1 MNAGAGLVPYDG
13 RTYNYAPVN
22 YLQTPFERFNL
33 FADGKFEVT
42 DNIEFFAS
50 VRANFRDSAQELA
63 PLPYDSATDPA
74 YDGSFGATA
83 YHGMSENNFYLAAA
97 QAAAGLASQPL
108 TDVRRRVTETTR
120 RFTQDITQWQGVFG
134 FEGTLGDVG
143 AFSDL
148 DWNVT
153 YNKGYRA
160 RTDQDFG
167 QFYGPNL
174 ANAMGPSADLDGDG
188 TPECYGDIADP
199 TTLITGCVPIN
210 LVGGFNNGVG
220 TVTQDMLDY
229 VSVDLIDQFTWEQD
243 IASAVISGSAFEL
256 PAGQVHWAFGGGWWL
271 QSFEYNPDSAKQLD
285 QVTGNTGAGTDGE
298 LESYNLFFETSIPVY
313 DNGQQQFNL
322 QGGVRYDDYDQFSA
336 ETTWQ
341 VGGHFQVVSAVKLR
355 GTVGTVFRAP
365 AIDDLFGG
373 IVDSFPTY
381 SDPCIPAAGQPLP
394 PGCAQVGVQLDQQLL
409 ARVGGNPDLTPETG
423 DTYTVGAVFTPTVP
437 MGDFS
442 ATVDWWKT
450 KIDDGISSLGVQFIL
465 DDCYIRQNAASCA
478 LITRTAN
485 YDIDNVRDTQ
495 LNVAQQEA
503 SGIDVELNYALS
515 TDVGDWDASIMWTHL
530 LDRSKVP
537 FEGAATLHLDGRYT
551 DPTAEDGGAYAED
564 KLNYTL
570 RWSRDVGPGNLT
582 LSYLGQFISGLDA
595 DTFCNCGPIGVA
607 EGAYIQDIDSVLY
620 HDIVGSYQFPTQTR
634 VTFGITNLT
643 DEKPPYI
650 EIGFNA
656 TTDPSTYRMFG
667 IGYWFRLE
675 QSF

>member
-1 MNAGAGLVPYDG
+1 
-13 RTYNYAPVN
+13 
-22 YLQTPFERFNL
+22 
-33 FADGKFEVT
+33 
-42 DNIEFFAS
+42 
-50 VRANFRDSAQELA
+50 
-63 PLPYDSATDPA
+63 
-74 YDGSFGATA
+74 
-83 YHGMSENNFYLAAA
+83 
-97 QAAAGLASQPL
+97 
-108 TDVRRRVTETTR
+108 
-120 RFTQDITQWQGVFG
+120 
-134 FEGTLGDVG
+134 
-143 AFSDL
+143 
-148 DWNVT
+148 
-153 YNKGYRA
+153 
-160 RTDQDFG
+160 
-167 QFYGPNL
+167 
-174 ANAMGPSADLDGDG
+174 
-188 TPECYGDIADP
+188 
-199 TTLITGCVPIN
+199 
-210 LVGGFNNGVG
+210 
-220 TVTQDMLDY
+220 
-229 VSVDLIDQFTWEQD
+229 
-243 IASAVISGSAFEL
+243 
-256 PAGQVHWAFGGGWWL
+256 
-271 QSFEYNPDSAKQLD
+271 
-285 QVTGNTGAGTDGE
+285 
-298 LESYNLFFETSIPVY
+298 
-313 DNGQQQFNL
+313 
-322 QGGVRYDDYDQFSA
+322 
-336 ETTWQ
+336 
-341 VGGHFQVVSAVKLR
+341 
-355 GTVGTVFRAP
+355 VFRAP